1 MGEINMKIKTKNA
14 TIKIDKKKYQEAIK
28 MLNNDPD
35 KGLTDVMI
43 VPENKVIKNSKT
55 VVLKQLEKQ
64 KYNILCIILKE
75 GKGSSW
81 LWINDAF
88 ERFSYEENTYFKV
101 DSGTYHKGS
110 LRLFIYL
117 EGVSLPMHHGYIKR
131 EKITKQI
138 KDRNTGK
145 LKDVIITKI
154 KGLKFDSKV
163 IDVLLNRNL
172 ADEFTKVHMDLPNLA
187 IVILLVLNLIVGV
200 ASTYGS
206 FT

>member
-1 MGEINMKIKTKNA
+1 MKIKTKHA
-14 TIKIDKKKYQEAIK
+14 TIKIDNKKYKEAIE
-28 MLNNDPD
+28 MLNSDED
-35 KGLTDVMI
+35 KGLTDIKI
-43 VPENKVIKNSKT
+43 VPDNKVIKNDKP
-55 VVLKQLEKQ
+55 VVLKQSEKQ
-64 KYNILCIILKE
+64 RYNILCIILKE
-75 GKGSSW
+75 GKGSTW
-81 LWINDAF
+81 LWVNDSF
-88 ERFSYEENTYFKV
+88 ERFSYDQNTYFKV

-117 EGVSLPMHHGYIKR
+117 EGVSLPMHHGYIER
-131 EKITKQI
+131 EKIEKEV

-145 LKDVIITKI
+145 LKKVMITKI

-187 IVILLVLNLIVGV
+187 IVVLLVINLIVSA